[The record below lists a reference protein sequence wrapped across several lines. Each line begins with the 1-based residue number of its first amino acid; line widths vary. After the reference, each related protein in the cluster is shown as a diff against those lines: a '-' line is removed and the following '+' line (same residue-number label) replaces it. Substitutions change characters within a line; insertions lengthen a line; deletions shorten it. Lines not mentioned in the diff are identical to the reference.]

1 MQIPEKIKT
10 MAKNLGSIC
19 VSAYNDYSTALND
32 YTRMCEAENQ
42 ILSVSSA
49 AFCRCFNDVAR
60 QICSARVNKT
70 TDTYCELAEKAVEL
84 LASGKGEAETLYYF
98 DRILMR
104 EKRLRGS
111 RE

>member
-1 MQIPEKIKT
+1 MDIPEKIKT
-10 MAKNLGSIC
+10 VAKNLGSIC
-19 VSAYNDYSTALND
+19 VNVYNDYSTVLND
-32 YTRMCEAENQ
+32 YARMCEAENQ
-42 ILSVSSA
+42 VLSVSSA

-60 QICSARVNKT
+60 QICSTRANKT
-70 TDTYCELAEKAVEL
+70 ADAYCNLAETAVEL

-98 DRILMR
+98 DKILMR

>member
-1 MQIPEKIKT
+1 MQLPKNFKT
-10 MAKNLGSIC
+10 IAKNLGSLC
-19 VSAYNDYSTALND
+19 VSAYNNFSTELND

-60 QICSARVNKT
+60 QICSEMANKT
-70 TDTYCELAEKAVEL
+70 ADTYCELAEKAVEL

-98 DRILMR
+98 DEVLTRK
-104 EKRLRGS
+104 KRLRGS

>member
-1 MQIPEKIKT
+1 MEIPEKIKT
-10 MAKNLGSIC
+10 VAKNLGSIC
-19 VSAYNDYSTALND
+19 VNAYNNYLTALND

-42 ILSVSSA
+42 ILSISSA

-60 QICSARVNKT
+60 QICSARTNET
-70 TDTYCELAEKAVEL
+70 ADTYCELAEKAVEL

-98 DRILMR
+98 DEILTR
-104 EKRLRGS
+104 EKKLRGS

>member
-1 MQIPEKIKT
+1 MDIPEKIKT

-19 VSAYNDYSTALND
+19 VNAYNDYSTALND
-32 YTRMCEAENQ
+32 CTRMCEAENQ

-49 AFCRCFNDVAR
+49 VFCRCFNDVAR
-60 QICSARVNKT
+60 QICSIRANKT
-70 TDTYCELAEKAVEL
+70 ADTYCDLVEKAVEL

-98 DRILMR
+98 DEILMR
-104 EKRLRGS
+104 EKRLKVS

>member
-1 MQIPEKIKT
+1 MQMLEKIKT
-10 MAKNLGSIC
+10 MIKNFGSLC
-19 VSAYNDYSTALND
+19 VAAYDDYSTALND
-32 YTRMCEAENQ
+32 YTRVCEAENQ

-60 QICSARVNKT
+60 QICSIRANKT
-70 TDTYCELAEKAVEL
+70 ADTYCNLAKTAVEL

-98 DRILMR
+98 YEILTR
-104 EKRLRGS
+104 EKRLRGI

>member
-1 MQIPEKIKT
+1 MDISEKIKT
-10 MAKNLGSIC
+10 ITKNFGSLC
-19 VSAYNDYSTALND
+19 VTAYNDYLTALND
-32 YTRMCEAENQ
+32 YTRMREAENQ

-60 QICSARVNKT
+60 QICSASANKT
-70 TDTYCELAEKAVEL
+70 ADTYCELAEKAVEL
-84 LASGKGEAETLYYF
+84 LASGKGKAETLYYF
-98 DRILMR
+98 DEILMR